1 MVKFDSRFNLCVFH
15 LTIIAART
23 LAHAIMGS
31 LMLVTSLQNISVS
44 YGVNAVL
51 DRVNLSIRSG
61 ERCCITG
68 YNGSGKSTLLKVLNG
83 AVQPDDGNIWRQEKL
98 KFSTLDQS
106 LPEPVDKT
114 VYQAVAAGFSEIGQ
128 LLSQYRE
135 LIAADNAT
143 ADELSAVQ
151 GKLDALDGWSVGYRV
166 DAMIDRLQLPAE
178 KKLSELSGGWLK
190 RMAIARSLVV
200 EPDVWLLD
208 EPTNHLDIPTI
219 EWLQQLLLEFS
230 GTVIFISHDRELMQ
244 AVATSVIDIDR
255 GSLTRW
261 DTDYDSFLQRREHQ
275 LAVQSEHDKKFDQR
289 LKAEEIWIRQGIK
302 ARRTR
307 NEGRVRA
314 LQSLREERKQRKS
327 VAQLTLEVD
336 SGERSGKTI
345 KEFINVSYHIDGQM
359 LISQLNLIIQR
370 GDRIGLLGPNGI
382 GKSTL
387 LGLLLGAIAPTDG
400 IIKTGTQL
408 TTAYFDQVRK
418 NLDPDIRALDFL
430 CDSGEVIKIN
440 GKDMHVLAYL
450 KRFMFSGE
458 DARALIG
465 TLSGGQQNR
474 LLLARLFMMPVNLL
488 VMDEPTNDLDVETLE
503 LLEELL
509 VEYNGTILLVSHDR
523 SFLDNVVSSLLVFE
537 GDGVVRE
544 HVGGYQDWKAHGG
557 SFSEQ
562 SERTSAAGTGINETN
577 RKQQSNNRK
586 QHSTHRKQ
594 QRSLDRELAALPALI
609 ETAEA
614 NIAALETAVSDS
626 DFFKLEQAH
635 QLQQYELLE
644 QEQKSLASLY
654 ERWEHLEQQ

>member
-1 MVKFDSRFNLCVFH
+1 M
-15 LTIIAART
+15 IIAAGT
-23 LAHAIMGS
+23 FAHAIMVA

-83 AVQPDDGNIWRQEKL
+83 VVQPDDGSIWRQEKL

-106 LPEPVDKT
+106 LPEPADQT
-114 VYQAVAAGFSEIGQ
+114 VYEAVAAGFSEIGY
-128 LLSQYRE
+128 LLSQYKE
-135 LIAADNAT
+135 LIAADNTT

-151 GKLDALDGWSVGYRV
+151 SQLDALDGWAVGYRV
-166 DAMIDRLQLPAE
+166 DAMIDRLQLPAD

-200 EPDVWLLD
+200 DPVVWLLD

-230 GTVIFISHDRELMQ
+230 GTVLFISHDRELMQ

-261 DTDYDSFLQRREHQ
+261 DTDYQSFLQRREHQ
-275 LAVQSEHDKKFDQR
+275 LAVQSEHDKKFDQK

-314 LQSLREERKQRKS
+314 LQSLREERMQRKS
-327 VAQLTLEVD
+327 LAQLKLEVD

-345 KEFINVSYHIDGQM
+345 KEFINVSYQIDGQR

-387 LGLLLGAIAPTDG
+387 LGLLLGSLEPTDG

-408 TTAYFDQVRK
+408 TTAYFDQVRSI
-418 NLDPDIRALDFL
+418 LDPDIRAIDFL
-430 CDSGEVIKIN
+430 CDGGEVIQIN
-440 GKDMHVLAYL
+440 GKDMHVLSYL

-474 LLLARLFMMPVNLL
+474 LMLARLFMMPVNLL

-509 VEYNGTILLVSHDR
+509 VEYKGTILLVSHDR

-537 GDGVVRE
+537 GEGIVRE
-544 HVGGYQDWKAHGG
+544 HVGGYQDWKMQGG

-562 SERTSAAGTGINETN
+562 SDKTSVVATGMSKTPVKKQPIN
-577 RKQQSNNRK
+577 
-586 QHSTHRKQ
+586 RKQ
-594 QRSLDRELAALPALI
+594 QRSLDRELAALPSLI

-614 NIAALETAVSDS
+614 RIAALETEVSDS
-626 DFFKLEQAH
+626 GFFNREQAH
-635 QLQQYELLE
+635 QAQQYERLE
-644 QEQKSLASLY
+644 QEQKTLASLY

>member
-1 MVKFDSRFNLCVFH
+1 M
-15 LTIIAART
+15 IIAAGT
-23 LAHAIMGS
+23 LAHAIMVA

-83 AVQPDDGNIWRQEKL
+83 VVQPDDGNIWRQEKL

-106 LPEPVDKT
+106 LPVPADKT
-114 VYQAVAAGFSEIGQ
+114 VYQAVAAGFSEIGN

-135 LIAADNAT
+135 LIAADNTT
-143 ADELSAVQ
+143 ANELSVVQ

-261 DTDYDSFLQRREHQ
+261 DTDYESFLQRREHQ
-275 LAVQSEHDKKFDQR
+275 LAVQSEHDKKFDQK
-289 LKAEEIWIRQGIK
+289 LKAEEVWIRQGIK

-314 LQSLREERKQRKS
+314 LESLRKERMQRKS
-327 VAQLTLEVD
+327 VAQLKLEVD
-336 SGERSGKTI
+336 SGEKSGKTI
-345 KEFINVSYHIDGQM
+345 KEFINVSYQIDGQM

-387 LGLLLGAIAPTDG
+387 LGLLLGSLTPTDG
-400 IIKTGTQL
+400 MIKTGTQL
-408 TTAYFDQVRK
+408 TTAYFDQVRTT
-418 NLDPDIRALDFL
+418 LDPDIRAIDFL
-430 CDSGEVIKIN
+430 CDSGEVIQIN

-509 VEYNGTILLVSHDR
+509 VDYQGTILLVSHDR

-537 GDGVVRE
+537 GNGVVRE

-557 SFSEQ
+557 SFSGQ
-562 SERTSAAGTGINETN
+562 SAPPPAVTTGMTETTV
-577 RKQQSNNRK
+577 K
-586 QHSTHRKQ
+586 QHSTNRKQ

-614 NIAALETAVSDS
+614 SIVALETAVSDS
-626 DFFKLEQAH
+626 GFFKLEQAH

-644 QEQKSLASLY
+644 REQQSLVELY

>member
-1 MVKFDSRFNLCVFH
+1 
-15 LTIIAART
+15 
-23 LAHAIMGS
+23 
-31 LMLVTSLQNISVS
+31 MLVTSLQNISVS

-83 AVQPDDGNIWRQEKL
+83 VVQPDDGNIWRQEKL

-106 LPEPVDKT
+106 LPVPADKT
-114 VYQAVAAGFSEIGQ
+114 VYQAVAAGFSEIGN

-135 LIAADNAT
+135 LIAADNTT
-143 ADELSAVQ
+143 ANELSVVQ

-261 DTDYDSFLQRREHQ
+261 DTDYESFLQRREHQ
-275 LAVQSEHDKKFDQR
+275 LAVQSEHDKKFDQK
-289 LKAEEIWIRQGIK
+289 LKAEEVWIRQGIK

-314 LQSLREERKQRKS
+314 LESLRKERMQRKS
-327 VAQLTLEVD
+327 VAQLKLEVD
-336 SGERSGKTI
+336 SGEKSGKTI
-345 KEFINVSYHIDGQM
+345 KEFINVSYQIDGQM

-387 LGLLLGAIAPTDG
+387 LGLLLGSLTPTDG
-400 IIKTGTQL
+400 MIKTGTQL
-408 TTAYFDQVRK
+408 TTAYFDQVRTT
-418 NLDPDIRALDFL
+418 LDPDIRAIDFL
-430 CDSGEVIKIN
+430 CDSGEVIQIN

-509 VEYNGTILLVSHDR
+509 VDYQGTILLVSHDR

-537 GDGVVRE
+537 GNGVVRE

-557 SFSEQ
+557 SFSGQ
-562 SERTSAAGTGINETN
+562 SAPPPAVTTGMTETTV
-577 RKQQSNNRK
+577 K
-586 QHSTHRKQ
+586 QHSTNRKQ

-614 NIAALETAVSDS
+614 SIVALETAVSDS
-626 DFFKLEQAH
+626 GFFKLEQAH

-644 QEQKSLASLY
+644 REQQSLVELY

>member
-1 MVKFDSRFNLCVFH
+1 M
-15 LTIIAART
+15 IIAAGT
-23 LAHAIMGS
+23 LAHAIMVA

-83 AVQPDDGNIWRQEKL
+83 VVQPDDGNIWRQEKL

-106 LPEPVDKT
+106 LPVPADKT
-114 VYQAVAAGFSEIGQ
+114 VYQSVAAGFSEIGN

-135 LIAADNAT
+135 LIAADNTT
-143 ADELSAVQ
+143 ANELSVVQ

-261 DTDYDSFLQRREHQ
+261 DTDYESFLQRREHQ
-275 LAVQSEHDKKFDQR
+275 LAVQSEHDKKFDQK
-289 LKAEEIWIRQGIK
+289 LKAEEVWIRQGIK

-314 LQSLREERKQRKS
+314 LESLRKERMQRKS
-327 VAQLTLEVD
+327 VAQLKLEVD
-336 SGERSGKTI
+336 SGEKSGKTI
-345 KEFINVSYHIDGQM
+345 KEFINVSYQIDGQM

-387 LGLLLGAIAPTDG
+387 LGLLLGSLTPTDG
-400 IIKTGTQL
+400 MIKTGTQL
-408 TTAYFDQVRK
+408 TTAYFDQVRTT
-418 NLDPDIRALDFL
+418 LDPDIRAIDFL
-430 CDSGEVIKIN
+430 CDSGEVIQIN

-509 VEYNGTILLVSHDR
+509 VDYQGTILLVSHDR

-537 GDGVVRE
+537 GNGVVRE

-557 SFSEQ
+557 SFSGQ
-562 SERTSAAGTGINETN
+562 SAPPPAVTTGMTETTV
-577 RKQQSNNRK
+577 K
-586 QHSTHRKQ
+586 QHSTNRKQ

-614 NIAALETAVSDS
+614 SIVALETAVSDS
-626 DFFKLEQAH
+626 GFFKLEQAH

-644 QEQKSLASLY
+644 REQQSLVELY